1 MIIVAFDPAVRNL
14 GYVVLKKSNGCFNLL
29 DFGVVS
35 PKEAVPESLYLTKT
49 GKRKKNL
56 ENLLLNP
63 MAELSYSKDTY
74 DFVLKLLKKYS
85 PNAVCIEKP
94 DLRPFIPRR
103 TQAMLYV
110 VYTSILLALANS
122 KVKAELFSLSK
133 PGVDKLLGLKG
144 RTNYRERKKF
154 SVERYKDIIP
164 LALERKISKGKIEH
178 ITDSLMVAEAY
189 LKFKGILGGIELCQ
203 K

>member
-1 MIIVAFDPAVRNL
+1 MIIIAFDPAVRNL
-14 GYVVLKKSNGCFNLL
+14 GYVVIKKSNGCFTLF

-35 PKEAVPESLYLTKT
+35 PKEAVPESLYFTKT
-49 GKRKKNL
+49 GRRKKNL

-63 MAELSYSKDTY
+63 IAELSYSKDTY
-74 DFVLKLLKKYS
+74 DFVLKLIKKYS
-85 PNAVCIEKP
+85 PNVICIEKP

-122 KVKAELFSLSK
+122 KVKAELFSLNK
-133 PGVDKLLGLKG
+133 PGIDKLLGLKG
-144 RTNYRERKKF
+144 KASYKERKRF
-154 SVERYKDIIP
+154 SIERYKDIVP
-164 LALERKISKGKIEH
+164 LALAKKIAKSKIEH

-189 LKFKGILGGIELCQ
+189 LKFKNLSGELKLCQ
-203 K
+203 G